1 MIERVYKIV
10 HEVAREFA
18 PDPRVSVFEVGVTQ
32 EDGTLVMYGATSIPT
47 AAEAL
52 HGRVAVLETSLEVRD
67 EVLRLPVIDGGFLSH
82 ALVRTAS
89 APMLAGPMISE
100 TPVSQ
105 VVLGQRLHVL
115 REHGRWLQVRSRDG
129 YLGWIH
135 RGYVRRVDETD
146 ARGWELGN
154 EAPLH
159 YSLGAQ
165 VKDDLGEVFARLPWG
180 ARVAVRDSIA
190 FLPDGTSGHPEGEL
204 VPLSEMGRRFPPDGD
219 SIVATARS
227 WIGTP
232 YMWGGIT
239 LAGTDCSGLVQT
251 IFRAH
256 GYELPRDSDQQAQEG
271 EGVEAG
277 EDFSNLRPGD
287 LLFFAEDGARIS
299 HIAISRGGAKIIHSA
314 LGNGGVK
321 MNDLLGRRGE
331 EQELRSLFVLA
342 RRIIAPER

>member
-1 MIERVYKIV
+1 MIERVYEIV

-18 PDPRVSVFEVGVTQ
+18 PDPRVAVFEVGVTQ
-32 EDGTLVMYGATSIPT
+32 EQSTLVMYGATSLPT

-52 HGRVAVLETSLEVRD
+52 HARVAVLETNLEVRD
-67 EVLRLPVIDGGFLSH
+67 EVLRLPVTEDGFLPH
-82 ALVRTAS
+82 ALVRTAA

-100 TPVSQ
+100 TPLSQ

-129 YLGWIH
+129 YLGWVH

-165 VKDDLGEVFARLPWG
+165 VRDESGNVFARLPWG
-180 ARVAVRDSIA
+180 ARVAMRDSIA
-190 FLPDGTSGHPEGEL
+190 FLPDGTSGRPEGEL
-204 VPLSEMGRRFPPDGD
+204 VPLTEMTRRFPSDGE
-219 SIVATARS
+219 SVVETARS
-227 WIGTP
+227 WIGAP
-232 YMWGGIT
+232 YLWGGIT
-239 LAGTDCSGLVQT
+239 PAGTDCSGLVQT

-256 GYELPRDSDQQAQEG
+256 GYELPRDSDQQAEEG
-271 EGVEAG
+271 EAIEAAD
-277 EDFSNLRPGD
+277 DFSNLEPGD

-299 HIAISRGGAKIIHSA
+299 HIAISRGGSKIIHSA
-314 LGNGGVK
+314 LGNGGVR
-321 MNDLLGRRGE
+321 MNDLMGRRGE
-331 EQELRSLFVLA
+331 EQELRSLFVRA
-342 RRIIAPER
+342 RRIIGVGR